1 MNTETPNN
9 PEDKKTTATDGAAPN
24 AQQPAANPS
33 DAAAA
38 FAAGNAAAA
47 TPKSTDPDPVQ
58 SHRDAVEAGRLKK
71 MSDELKAEREKNAEL
86 QRKLAEA
93 EKLSRTQKLKD
104 LAGYQAMDEAGREL
118 VDKLVEMRG
127 GGDDGSER
135 YKAELEE
142 IRRNQAAMAAAAAQ
156 DNAARAQTDAFKA
169 LEQSHPGLLHRIGKG
184 DLKDAWTAF
193 LGRTDDYAGR
203 TYDEIVAGANARG
216 NGAALVRVVQE
227 FVRTSG
233 LERQYQKLAGSPR
246 PAGAPAATATGT
258 DAGGKHVYQSLEEIY
273 SKMDEARAKERRG
286 QIDRETRRKIIAE
299 LEAAEDE
306 GRYLKQ

>member
-9 PEDKKTTATDGAAPN
+9 PEDKKTTETGGAAPT
-24 AQQPAANPS
+24 AQQPAATPS

-38 FAAGNAAAA
+38 FAGGTATA
-47 TPKSTDPDPVQ
+47 TPPKTNEPDPTQ
-58 SHRDAVEAGRLKK
+58 AHRDAVEAGRLKK
-71 MSDELKAEREKNAEL
+71 MSDELRAEREKNAEL

-118 VDKLVEMRG
+118 VDKLVEMRSG
-127 GGDDGSER
+127 GGDDGAER
-135 YKAELEE
+135 YKAELDE

-156 DNAARAQTDAFKA
+156 GNAARAQADAFKA
-169 LEQSHPGLLHRIGKG
+169 LEQSYPGLLHRIGEG
-184 DLKDAWTAF
+184 DLKDLWTSF
-193 LGRTDDYAGR
+193 RGRTDDYAGR

-227 FVRTSG
+227 FVRTNG
-233 LERQYQKLAGSPR
+233 LERQYQKLAGTPR
-246 PAGAPAATATGT
+246 PAGTPATPSGT
-258 DAGGKHVYQSLEEIY
+258 DANGKHVYQSLDEIY
-273 SKMDEARAKERRG
+273 LKMDEARSKERRG
-286 QIDRETRRKIIAE
+286 LIDRETRRKLIAE